1 MSQRSSGYAREP
13 LDRYE
18 TPAWVTDALVP
29 HINKLVHRIWEPAS
43 GSGAMADALR
53 EAGFHVHATDIEFG
67 ADFLAAE
74 KLPELVTGIVTNP
87 PCGKPFPAAGSGVD
101 IMGFSA
107 ADRLAFAGAGGDIL
121 LLSMACNCERRRRSK
136 KYLVCGDKYWRRNGK
151 LRLAI
156 RHTDGDPLEGVTC
169 NAGPSD
175 GG

>member
-107 ADRLAFAGAGGDIL
+107 ADRLAFCRGPGGYPFIINGL
-121 LLSMACNCERRRRSK
+121 QLRAAERSK
-136 KYLVCGDKYWRRNGK
+136 KYLVFGDKSLETKWKVAVGHFGILMVIRWR
-151 LRLAI
+151 A
-156 RHTDGDPLEGVTC
+156 
-169 NAGPSD
+169 
-175 GG
+175 